1 MHIWGIVSGCA
12 SCAVRLCVCE
22 KSDGWL
28 VAWGLCEC
36 MLMRSP
42 MVWLLTFTVTSSSWL
57 AGIPTDSLPAAAGW
71 QGYLPVRPGCAAGSG
86 GLAAVVPRWSRTV
99 PVLCRHWKLAGRNHA
114 AHAY

>member
-57 AGIPTDSLPAAAGW
+57 AGIPTGSVWMCCRFGWIGSCGASLESLWSTATYRTG
-71 QGYLPVRPGCAAGSG
+71 
-86 GLAAVVPRWSRTV
+86 AV
-99 PVLCRHWKLAGRNHA
+99 
-114 AHAY
+114 